1 MNEQEH
7 NDSMSGYDDEVL
19 EQARLLQEADEA
31 GGIKKVMTYLR
42 LSGPGFLQSA
52 ITLGGG
58 SLAGSLYL
66 GVLAGTSM
74 LWVQPLAMLLGII
87 MLSAIAYVTLSTGK
101 RPFPAVNEYVNPVL
115 GWGWAIAAFVANMV
129 WIMPQYT
136 LGIGVFQQNLMPGIF
151 GEGGML
157 GDFAS
162 NLVLVLIFFV
172 VAVGFVWNYGRGGW
186 GVKIFELIV
195 KVMVALIMISFIGVV
210 VRLSMVGELDW
221 GAIVA
226 GFIPDPGMILRP
238 AEGFVAILEN
248 VPEEFRGH
256 WEEIIVSDQRGVIV
270 STAAT
275 AVGINMTFLFGYS
288 LLKRGWGKSF
298 RGFMK
303 FDLGFGLLIPFL
315 IATACVVVAAASQFH
330 LAPQYGLMDPEE
342 EAEIRREIDPE
353 AEPRDAEVELEASG
367 GQRAE
372 YERHLIARALLAMDE
387 EEAESLRAE
396 LAQLEEEDPDAR
408 DELAAS
414 LVGETTAYDRYLA
427 ATLVRRDNF
436 DLANALEPFTGVI
449 FAQHVFGIGVLG
461 VAFSSITML
470 MIISG
475 VGFCEFLNKP
485 HDGKW
490 FRYGSLFPATGLLA
504 PFFWT
509 AAAPWLVVPTSM
521 FAFLLIPL
529 AYISFFLLMNQKTL
543 LGNEMP
549 RGGRR
554 IAWNALMGLALI
566 IIVPASLYELWTQY
580 NVRGLGV
587 AVLFVI
593 FAGIVHY
600 LRPPRSVTDHEADS
614 PPPPP
619 PSSE

>member
-1 MNEQEH
+1 MNEQDH
-7 NDSMSGYDDEVL
+7 NESTSGYDEQVL
-19 EQARLLQEADEA
+19 REAEILREADEA

-151 GEGGML
+151 GEGGAL
-157 GDFAS
+157 GEFAS
-162 NLVLVLIFFV
+162 NLVLVLVFFV
-172 VAVGFVWNYGRGGW
+172 IAVGFVWNYGRGGW
-186 GVKIFELIV
+186 GVKIFELII

-210 VRLSMVGELDW
+210 VRLTMVGELDW
-221 GAIVA
+221 GAIFA
-226 GFIPDPGMILRP
+226 GFVPDPSMILRP

-248 VPEEFRGH
+248 VPEEFREH

-330 LAPQYGLMDPEE
+330 LEPQYGLMEPQE
-342 EAEIRREIDPE
+342 EAQIRQEIDPD
-353 AEPRDAEVELEASG
+353 AEPRDEEAELEATSG
-367 GQRAE
+367 QQSE
-372 YERHLIARALLAMDE
+372 YEGHLVERALLAMDE
-387 EEAESLRAE
+387 EEAENVRQE
-396 LAQLEEEDPDAR
+396 LEELEEEDPDAR
-408 DELAAS
+408 DELAES

-449 FAQHVFGIGVLG
+449 FAQYVFGIGVLG

-475 VGFCEFLNKP
+475 VGFCEFCGKP
-485 HDGKW
+485 HQGWW
-490 FRYGSLFPATGLLA
+490 FRIGSLFPVTGVFA
-504 PFFWT
+504 PFWWD
-509 AAAPWLVVPTSM
+509 AAGPWLVVPTSA

-549 RGGRR
+549 QGGRR

-566 IIVPASLYELWTQY
+566 IIVPASLYELYTQY
-580 NVRGLGV
+580 GVGGISV

-593 FAGIVHY
+593 VVGIVHY
-600 LRPPRSVTDHEADS
+600 LRPPRSVTEHDAGS
-614 PPPPP
+614 PPPS